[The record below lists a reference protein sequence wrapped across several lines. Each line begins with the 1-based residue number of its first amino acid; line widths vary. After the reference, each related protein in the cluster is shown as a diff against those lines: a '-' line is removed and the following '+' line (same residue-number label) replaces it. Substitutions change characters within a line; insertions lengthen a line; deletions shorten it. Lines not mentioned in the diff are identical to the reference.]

1 MDGGGDFALGASGRL
16 QKAFDPFELNVA
28 PRSSE
33 EGNNGLFIIAASRA
47 TISNASAE
55 VFKNIPSLKAVEGL

>member
-1 MDGGGDFALGASGRL
+1 MGGGYFALSASGRL

-28 PRSSE
+28 PRSSK
-33 EGNNGLFIIAASRA
+33 EGNNGFSITPASRA

-55 VFKNIPSLKAVEGL
+55 VFKNIPSPKAVEGL

>member
-28 PRSSE
+28 PISSE
-33 EGNNGLFIIAASRA
+33 EENNDLSIIPANRA
-47 TISNASAE
+47 TISNAIGE
-55 VFKNIPSLKAVEGL
+55 VFKNIPSPKAVESL

>member
-1 MDGGGDFALGASGRL
+1 MCDFALGASGRL

-33 EGNNGLFIIAASRA
+33 EGNNDLSIIPANRA
-47 TISNASAE
+47 TISNAIGE
-55 VFKNIPSLKAVEGL
+55 ENIPSPKDVEVF